1 MMMALMYDHEVEVT
15 MTVFVQSMQENALD
29 HKDDVAD
36 ALRSEITYHGVV
48 LDYEIVDTTTGD
60 Y

>member
-1 MMMALMYDHEVEVT
+1 MALMYDHEVEVT
-15 MTVFVQSMQENALD
+15 MTVFVRSMQENALD
-29 HKDDVAD
+29 HKDDVTD

>member
-1 MMMALMYDHEVEVT
+1 MALMYDHEVEVT
-15 MTVFVQSMQENALD
+15 MTVFVRSMQENALD
-29 HKDDVAD
+29 RKDDVTD

>member
-1 MMMALMYDHEVEVT
+1 MALIYEHTIDVT

-29 HKDDVAD
+29 FGANDVTD
-36 ALRSEITYHGVV
+36 ALRKELAHTGVV
-48 LDYEIVDTTTGD
+48 LDYVIVDTTTGD

>member
-1 MMMALMYDHEVEVT
+1 MALMYDHEITVT
-15 MTVFVQSMQENALD
+15 MTVFVRSMQENALD
-29 HKDDVAD
+29 YRNDVLEAVRKEVLHKGVA
-36 ALRSEITYHGVV
+36 

>member
-1 MMMALMYDHEVEVT
+1 MAIMYDHEVEVT
-15 MTVFVQSMQENALD
+15 MTVYVRSLQENSLD
-29 HKDDVAD
+29 YKNDVTD
-36 ALRSEITYHGVV
+36 ALREELAHTGVV

>member
-1 MMMALMYDHEVEVT
+1 MMALMYEHTIDVT
-15 MTVFVQSMQENALD
+15 MTVYAHSLQENALD
-29 HKDDVAD
+29 FGANDVTD
-36 ALRSEITYHGVV
+36 ALRKELAHTGVV